1 MMFFSEKEN
10 REFLKSLKDTLP
22 VKKTPGSIKKILYNL
37 MKEEKAIIPELETV
51 KTITLEKNL
60 SSLIAQK
67 IKNQKRKWAVTSM
80 AGYSFSMV
88 ALFSISISYFGWGY
102 VRDTFRNDHQIEI
115 SLDRVERASKTGLSG
130 DVSDLN
136 SLLLED
142 PFLT

>member
-1 MMFFSEKEN
+1 ME
-10 REFLKSLKDTLP
+10 
-22 VKKTPGSIKKILYNL
+22 
-37 MKEEKAIIPELETV
+37 EEKAIIPELETV